1 MIINVKAKTN
11 AKENKIFFDK
21 KSKLWKVYTT
31 ITPEKGKANTKII
44 EIISD
49 YFKIPKSNIE
59 LLTGAK
65 NNFKTIKIIK
75 S

>member
-1 MIINVKAKTN
+1 MIINVKVKAN

-21 KSKLWKVYTT
+21 KINLWKVYTT
-31 ITPEKGKANTKII
+31 ITPEKGKANIKVV

-59 LLTGAK
+59 LLTGPK
-65 NNFKTIKIIK
+65 NNLKTFKIIK